1 MEVVAVARA
10 GLEVVGTVVA
20 VIPEGAVGPVHTL
33 MMVKPIINQ
42 LDQCVGGGRDGTSRL
57 TEIILGT
64 NHLKRNSESSFF
76 FFLVILYSF
85 CSLLA
90 MRKQQLVVLTNV
102 TGLLS

>member
-64 NHLKRNSESSFF
+64 NHLKRNSESSYFF
-76 FFLVILYSF
+76 FWLFYIPFVHCWL
-85 CSLLA
+85 
-90 MRKQQLVVLTNV
+90 
-102 TGLLS
+102 